1 MGACRFDGGKRGF
14 DIMADLTFSV
24 RRREGR
30 RPVAVIVLALAAIAG
45 LTLAGAPIAYM
56 LWPQP
61 VPVAVDAPALPIT
74 VGGVTFNV
82 PPAAIRVAMQRRPGA
97 QARVDLVFAWPSL
110 EPPAPAARPVS
121 AAPARSAQRLFVTVA
136 ASDGTLPPLERLDV
150 IYPRYAAEPE
160 IVGRDGL
167 VRRKF
172 RADSPY
178 RGEELIYDPAVPE
191 LPGICLHERR
201 VLTAD
206 VTIRFPRDWL
216 DDWRSVAGGID
227 GLLAKLRPAVR

>member
-1 MGACRFDGGKRGF
+1 MS
-14 DIMADLTFSV
+14 DLTFGV
-24 RRREGR
+24 RRRAGR
-30 RPVAVIVLALAAIAG
+30 RPVAVALLAFTAIAG

-56 LWPQP
+56 LWPQS

-82 PPAAIRVAMQRRPGA
+82 PPAAIRFAMQRRPGA
-97 QARVDLVFAWPSL
+97 QARIDLVFAWPSL
-110 EPPAPAARPVS
+110 EPPAPAVRPAS
-121 AAPARSAQRLFVTVA
+121 AAPARPAQRLFVTVA
-136 ASDGTLPPLERLDV
+136 ASDSTLPPLERLNV
-150 IYPRYAAEPE
+150 IYSRYAAEPE

-178 RGEELIYDPAVPE
+178 HGEELIYDPAVPE
-191 LPGICLHERR
+191 RFLLRCAPSRDAMRGMCLHERR

-206 VTIRFPRDWL
+206 VTVRFPRDWL